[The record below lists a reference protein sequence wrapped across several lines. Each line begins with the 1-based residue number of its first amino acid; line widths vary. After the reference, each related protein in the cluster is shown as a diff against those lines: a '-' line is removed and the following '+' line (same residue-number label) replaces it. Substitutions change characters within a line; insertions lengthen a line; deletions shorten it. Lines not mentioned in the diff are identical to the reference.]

1 MKVILTDNIEK
12 IGKLGT
18 MVHVKDGFAR
28 NFLFPRKLAVPST
41 PGNLKALEAKMKRK
55 AKELEALKNEAEKT
69 RARLEALSL
78 TMPVLTQ
85 EDDKLYAGISSVDIL
100 QALKDEGIILQKSD
114 ILLEEPIRALG
125 IYEVPVKLHPEV
137 EGKVKVWV
145 VKK

>member
-18 MVHVKDGFAR
+18 MVNVKDGFAR

-41 PGNLKALEAKMKRK
+41 PGNLKALEAKMKKK

-69 RARLEALSL
+69 RTRLEALSL

>member
-18 MVHVKDGFAR
+18 MVNVKDGFAR

>member
-1 MKVILTDNIEK
+1 MKVILTGNIEK
-12 IGKLGT
+12 VGKLGT
-18 MVHVKDGFAR
+18 AVNVKDGFAR

-41 PGNLKALEAKMKRK
+41 PGNLKTLEAKMKKK

-125 IYEVPVKLHPEV
+125 IYEVPVRLHPEV

>member
-12 IGKLGT
+12 VGKLGT
-18 MVHVKDGFAR
+18 AVNVKDGFAR

-41 PGNLKALEAKMKRK
+41 PGNLKALEAKMKKK

>member
-12 IGKLGT
+12 VGKLGA
-18 MVHVKDGFAR
+18 MVNVKDGFAR

-41 PGNLKALEAKMKRK
+41 PGNLKVLEAKMKKK

-69 RARLEALSL
+69 RTRLEALSL

>member
-12 IGKLGT
+12 VGKLGA
-18 MVHVKDGFAR
+18 MVNVKDGFAR

-41 PGNLKALEAKMKRK
+41 PGNLKALEAKMKKK
-55 AKELEALKNEAEKT
+55 AKELEALKNEVEKT
-69 RARLEALSL
+69 RTRLEALSL

>member
-12 IGKLGT
+12 VGKLGT
-18 MVHVKDGFAR
+18 VVNVKDGFAR

-41 PGNLKALEAKMKRK
+41 PGNLKALEAKMKKK
-55 AKELEALKNEAEKT
+55 AKELEALKYGAEKT
-69 RARLEALSL
+69 RARLEVLSL

>member
-12 IGKLGT
+12 VGKLGT
-18 MVHVKDGFAR
+18 VVNVKDGFAR

-41 PGNLKALEAKMKRK
+41 PGNLKALEAKMKKK
-55 AKELEALKNEAEKT
+55 AKELEALKDGAEKT
-69 RARLEALSL
+69 RVRLEVLSL

>member
-12 IGKLGT
+12 VGKLGA
-18 MVHVKDGFAR
+18 MVNVKDGFAR

-41 PGNLKALEAKMKRK
+41 PGNLKALEAKMKKK

-69 RARLEALSL
+69 RARLEAFSL
-78 TMPVLTQ
+78 TMPVPTQ
-85 EDDKLYAGISSVDIL
+85 ADDKLYAGISSVDIL

>member
-18 MVHVKDGFAR
+18 MVNVKDGFAR

-114 ILLEEPIRALG
+114 ILFEEPIRALG

>member
-12 IGKLGT
+12 VGKLGA
-18 MVHVKDGFAR
+18 MVNVKDGFAR

-41 PGNLKALEAKMKRK
+41 PGNLKALEAKMKKK

>member
-1 MKVILTDNIEK
+1 MKVILTDNIDK

-18 MVHVKDGFAR
+18 VINVKDGFAR
-28 NFLFPRKLAVPST
+28 NFLFPRKLALPST
-41 PGNLKALEAKMKRK
+41 PGNLKALEAKMKKK

-100 QALKDEGIILQKSD
+100 QALKDEGIILQKRD

-125 IYEVPVKLHPEV
+125 IYEVPVRLHPEV

>member
-1 MKVILTDNIEK
+1 MKVILTDNVGK
-12 IGKLGT
+12 IGKLGSVVT
-18 MVHVKDGFAR
+18 VKDGFAR

-41 PGNLKALEAKMKRK
+41 PGNLKALEAKMKKK
-55 AKELEALKNEAEKT
+55 ARELEALKKEADNL
-69 RARLEALSL
+69 RVRLESLSL

-85 EDDKLYAGISSVDIL
+85 EEDKLYAGISTVDIL
-100 QALKDEGIILQKSD
+100 QALKDEGIELQKSD

-137 EGKVKVWV
+137 DGKVKVWV

>member
-12 IGKLGT
+12 VGKLGT
-18 MVHVKDGFAR
+18 MVNVKDGFAR

-41 PGNLKALEAKMKRK
+41 PGNLKALEAKMKKK

-69 RARLEALSL
+69 RTRLEALSL

>member
-18 MVHVKDGFAR
+18 MVNVKDGFAR

-41 PGNLKALEAKMKRK
+41 PGNLKALEAKMKKK

>member
-12 IGKLGT
+12 VGKLGT
-18 MVHVKDGFAR
+18 VVNVKDGFAR

-41 PGNLKALEAKMKRK
+41 PGNLKALEAKMKKK
-55 AKELEALKNEAEKT
+55 AKELEALKDGAEKT

-125 IYEVPVKLHPEV
+125 IYEVPVRLHPEV

>member
-1 MKVILTDNIEK
+1 
-12 IGKLGT
+12 
-18 MVHVKDGFAR
+18 
-28 NFLFPRKLAVPST
+28 
-41 PGNLKALEAKMKRK
+41 
-55 AKELEALKNEAEKT
+55 LKNEAEKT
-69 RARLEALSL
+69 RVRLEALSL

>member
-12 IGKLGT
+12 VGKLGA
-18 MVHVKDGFAR
+18 MVNVKDGFAR

-41 PGNLKALEAKMKRK
+41 PGNLKALEAKMKKK

-69 RARLEALSL
+69 RTRLEALSL

>member
-12 IGKLGT
+12 VGKLGT
-18 MVHVKDGFAR
+18 MVNVKDGFAR

-41 PGNLKALEAKMKRK
+41 PGNLKALEAKMKKK

>member
-12 IGKLGT
+12 VGKLGA
-18 MVHVKDGFAR
+18 VINVKDGFAR

-41 PGNLKALEAKMKRK
+41 PGNLKTLEAKMKKK

-125 IYEVPVKLHPEV
+125 IYEVPVRLHPEV